1 MLTLAVPKFIRWV
14 RETDCI
20 LVVDESRRTAH
31 RLAGL
36 EAIIWDE
43 LARPYP
49 ALVSRLAALLEL
61 SPAEAETHLNAVLE
75 SWRRAGLLVEVRG
88 G

>member
-1 MLTLAVPKFIRWV
+1 MLTLAVPEFIHWV
-14 RETDCI
+14 RETGGI

-36 EAIIWDE
+36 EAVIWDE

-49 ALVSRLAALLEL
+49 ELVSRLAALLEL
-61 SPAEAETHLNAVLE
+61 SPVEAEIRLNAVLE